1 MQQERLPVTSDDEV
15 GMLSQ
20 SCNTLVKGLQN
31 FIRHSEEILSEKSTG
46 NGFGLKDDFE
56 SSLERMVQQADEK
69 KKADKETAHIAAA
82 VENSPNNIMYADH
95 EFTLQYLN
103 PAAVKTLK
111 GLEKLLPDKV
121 ENLIGKSIEI
131 FLKVPGD
138 VRRIISDPR
147 NLPHQAIVELGTER
161 LNLQVAAIMD
171 NDGNYLGPMLTL
183 EVVTERLATEQKSQE
198 LVELDKQRGEE
209 FRAKVDSILEVVN
222 FAA

>member
-1 MQQERLPVTSDDEV
+1 
-15 GMLSQ
+15 
-20 SCNTLVKGLQN
+20 
-31 FIRHSEEILSEKSTG
+31 
-46 NGFGLKDDFE
+46 
-56 SSLERMVQQADEK
+56 
-69 KKADKETAHIAAA
+69 
-82 VENSPNNIMYADH
+82 
-95 EFTLQYLN
+95 
-103 PAAVKTLK
+103 
-111 GLEKLLPDKV
+111 
-121 ENLIGKSIEI
+121 LIGKSIEI

-138 VRRIISDPR
+138 VRWIISDPR

-198 LVELDKQRGEE
+198 LVELDKQRGEK

>member
-1 MQQERLPVTSDDEV
+1 
-15 GMLSQ
+15 
-20 SCNTLVKGLQN
+20 
-31 FIRHSEEILSEKSTG
+31 
-46 NGFGLKDDFE
+46 
-56 SSLERMVQQADEK
+56 
-69 KKADKETAHIAAA
+69 
-82 VENSPNNIMYADH
+82 MYADH
-95 EFTLQYLN
+95 ELTLQYLN

-111 GLEKLLPDKV
+111 GLEKLLPDKA

-198 LVELDKQRGEE
+198 LVELDKQRGEK